1 MAQQLIVNQSKS
13 FEMTEKINRL
23 NPVTIRLFIAATASL
38 LFIPFLGGVHLF
50 DWDEI
55 NFAESAR
62 EMIVTGDYLTVHINF
77 QPFWEKPPLF
87 IWMQVLSMKLFGINE
102 FAARFP
108 NAICGI
114 VTLLVLFNIGRKIR
128 NNLFGLLWVLAYA
141 GSILPFFYFKSGIID
156 PWFNLFIFLGIYFLM
171 LYVFPESTKKIRNIS
186 LAATFAGLA
195 VLTKGPVGFLLIALT
210 GGIFL
215 LWVKFKVKVRVMDV
229 ITYFVVLALV
239 GGSWFIIQIL
249 AGNFDTVVE
258 FIVYQVRL
266 FQTQDA
272 GHGGFFGYHFV
283 VLFFGVFPSSILALK
298 AFGKETTEETFY
310 PFMKKWMLILFW
322 VVLILFSIVKTKIV
336 HYSSLAYFPLTFLA
350 AGFVYQAYQN
360 RFKWSK
366 WMSAIIIAISVL
378 VAVPV
383 MLLPFV
389 DQFKYKIIESKLI
402 NDAFAVENLKA
413 EANWSGFEFLPGLLF
428 LIAIILIF
436 TRIKK
441 TDPLKRAVYLW
452 GTTMLFTLSVI
463 LALVPRIEKYSQNA
477 LIEFFKS
484 KAGQNVYLKNIH
496 FKSYATYFYGETQ
509 PPSNPNYYDEN
520 WLLTGDID
528 KDVYF
533 VTKIHRA
540 PLMEKYDDIEET
552 GRKNGFVFYVR
563 KAKK

>member
-1 MAQQLIVNQSKS
+1 
-13 FEMTEKINRL
+13 MTEKLNRL
-23 NPVTIRLFIAATASL
+23 NPYIVQLIITVVSAL
-38 LFIPFLGGVHLF
+38 LFVPFLGGVHLF

-62 EMIVTGDYLTVHINF
+62 EMIVTGDYLTVQINF

-128 NNLFGLLWVLAYA
+128 NNLFGILWVLAYA
-141 GSILPFFYFKSGIID
+141 GSVLPFFYFKSGIID
-156 PWFNLFIFLGIYFLM
+156 PWFNLFIFLGVYFLM
-171 LYVFPESTKKIRNIS
+171 LYAFPENMQKIKNII

-210 GGIFL
+210 GGVFL
-215 LWVKFKVKVRVMDV
+215 LWIKFKIKVRVIDV
-229 ITYFVVLALV
+229 ITYFAVLALV
-239 GGSWFIIQIL
+239 GGSWFIVQIL
-249 AGNFDTVVE
+249 SGNFDTVVE
-258 FIVYQVRL
+258 FVVYQVRL
-266 FQTQDA
+266 FKTQDA

-298 AFGKETTEETFY
+298 TFGKETTDETFY
-310 PFMKKWMLILFW
+310 PFMKRWMIILFW

-350 AGFVYQAYQN
+350 AGFVYSMYQN
-360 RFKWSK
+360 RTMWKK
-366 WMSAIIIAISVL
+366 WMSVIIIAISVF
-378 VAVPV
+378 VALPV

-389 DQFKYKIIESKLI
+389 DKFKYKIIESNLI

-413 EANWSGFEFLPGLLF
+413 DADWNGFEFLPGLLF
-428 LIAIILIF
+428 LIAIVFIF
-436 TRIKK
+436 TRIKR
-441 TDPLKRAVYLW
+441 TEPLKRAVYLW
-452 GTTMLFTLSVI
+452 GTTLIFTLSVI
-463 LALVPRIEKYSQNA
+463 LLLVPRIEKYSQNA

-484 KAGQNVYLKNIH
+484 KAGQDVYLKNIH
-496 FKSYATYFYGETQ
+496 FKSYATWFYGQTQ
-509 PPSNPNYYDEN
+509 PPSNPDFYNDE

-528 KDVYF
+528 KDVHF

-563 KAKK
+563 RAKKE

>member
-1 MAQQLIVNQSKS
+1 
-13 FEMTEKINRL
+13 MTEKLNRL
-23 NPVTIRLFIAATASL
+23 NPYIVQLIITVVSAL
-38 LFIPFLGGVHLF
+38 LFVPFLGGVHLF

-62 EMIVTGDYLTVHINF
+62 EMIVTGDYLTVQINF

-128 NNLFGLLWVLAYA
+128 NNLFGILWVLAYA
-141 GSILPFFYFKSGIID
+141 GSVLPFFYFKSGIID
-156 PWFNLFIFLGIYFLM
+156 PWFNLFIFLGVYFLM
-171 LYVFPESTKKIRNIS
+171 LYAFPENMQKIKNII

-210 GGIFL
+210 GGVFL
-215 LWVKFKVKVRVMDV
+215 LWIKFKIKVRVIDV
-229 ITYFVVLALV
+229 ITYFAVLALV
-239 GGSWFIIQIL
+239 GGSWFIVQIL
-249 AGNFDTVVE
+249 SGNFDTVVE
-258 FIVYQVRL
+258 FVVYQVRL
-266 FQTQDA
+266 FKTQDA

-298 AFGKETTEETFY
+298 AFGKETTDETFY
-310 PFMKKWMLILFW
+310 PFMKRWMIILFW

-350 AGFVYQAYQN
+350 AGFVYSMFQN
-360 RFKWSK
+360 RAQWKK
-366 WMSAIIIAISVL
+366 WMSVIIIAISVF
-378 VAVPV
+378 VALPV

-389 DQFKYKIIESKLI
+389 DKFKYKIIESNLI

-413 EANWSGFEFLPGLLF
+413 DADWNGFEFLPGLLF
-428 LIAIILIF
+428 LIAIVFIF
-436 TRIKK
+436 TRIKR
-441 TDPLKRAVYLW
+441 TEPLKRAVYLW
-452 GTTMLFTLSVI
+452 GTTLIFTLSVI
-463 LALVPRIEKYSQNA
+463 LLLVPRIEKYSQNA

-484 KAGQNVYLKNIH
+484 KAGQDVYLKNIH
-496 FKSYATYFYGETQ
+496 FKSYATWFYGQTQ
-509 PPSNPNYYDEN
+509 PPSNPDFYYDE

-528 KDVYF
+528 KDVHF

-563 KAKK
+563 RAKKE